1 MLCTGW
7 HAELCNRRGE
17 EVGQGQEMPGG
28 TSLKPTQFV
37 GRVVAARA
45 FLVGAQ
51 SIKVVCVLPSSTP
64 ADIECYDGC
73 GLQGSICFLV
83 TTHDADSVV
92 FTTSPVLAQHL
103 DSRAVKATIT
113 YPKLMDGATHKIA
126 QYVLSDVH
134 GFPEFLKADDLEVC
148 FDTVPA
154 GAGKRCVQFYFGVPP
169 FNLVLSV
176 DGGPFLPRA
185 LASMMPYQR
194 SRVVVRVTDV
204 NRMDRVCIDHPYTRP
219 TEVSGVPNRMV
230 DDSSQAFFEWEDAGS
245 CYDAT
250 RCVSGLVNGELCE
263 GGVWERIFTIKAKVY
278 NATMMYVDTSDV
290 STTGVKSISRV
301 AFSTFSDRCSE
312 HVELGLNVLLKRP
325 SFVDH
330 VPGANR
336 VRGTPYSLQRLET
349 AFVNCPLRKVA
360 VYAILQHW
368 SNETLESGQIL
379 YSFKGSEDVEIV
391 AEGDLPGGSVL
402 TVPAP
407 INFQDPVLQ
416 KSSGNYYLRGRITSV
431 EVDWTPSRGDEG
443 RDHWMCFTARGKTSL
458 ASNTRC
464 FVVPVARCQYCTLEG
479 DSLHSL
485 AVDFKTSWLQLWAAN
500 SVGAP
505 RLL

>member
-1 MLCTGW
+1 
-7 HAELCNRRGE
+7 
-17 EVGQGQEMPGG
+17 
-28 TSLKPTQFV
+28 
-37 GRVVAARA
+37 
-45 FLVGAQ
+45 
-51 SIKVVCVLPSSTP
+51 
-64 ADIECYDGC
+64 
-73 GLQGSICFLV
+73 
-83 TTHDADSVV
+83 
-92 FTTSPVLAQHL
+92 
-103 DSRAVKATIT
+103 
-113 YPKLMDGATHKIA
+113 MDGATHKIA

-134 GFPEFLKADDLEVC
+134 GFPEFTKADDLEVC

-176 DGGPFLPRA
+176 DGGPFVPHAMATL
-185 LASMMPYQR
+185 MPYQR

-204 NRMDRVCIDHPYTRP
+204 NRMDHVCIDHPDTRP

-230 DDSSQAFFEWEDAGS
+230 DDSAPAFFAWEDAGS

-263 GGVWERIFTIKAKVY
+263 EGVWERIFTIKAKVY
-278 NATMMYVDTSDV
+278 NATLTYMDTSDV
-290 STTGVKSISRV
+290 STTGVKSKSRV

-312 HVELGLNVLLKRP
+312 HVELGLNVLLKRT
-325 SFVDH
+325 SFIDE

-368 SNETLESGQIL
+368 SNETLESGRIL

-407 INFQDPVLQ
+407 ISFQDPVLQ
-416 KSSGNYYLRGRITSV
+416 GR
-431 EVDWTPSRGDEG
+431 
-443 RDHWMCFTARGKTSL
+443 SL
-458 ASNTRC
+458 
-464 FVVPVARCQYCTLEG
+464 
-479 DSLHSL
+479 
-485 AVDFKTSWLQLWAAN
+485 WL
-500 SVGAP
+500 
-505 RLL
+505 